1 MPFYP
6 GPGVG
11 GHCIPVDPYLLSWK
25 SKKFRFQTKFLNL
38 ALKLNENLTNKIF
51 NKIKKIIGKNVKKK
65 KVKVLI
71 LGVSYKKN
79 VEDIRE
85 SPAVKI
91 LEKLYKDKYIVRY
104 FDPYVSCLNLKK
116 KFKSEKSLKTSN
128 FDVVVLATDH
138 DKFDYKNIR
147 RNSKILID
155 TRGRFVGDNKKIYNV

>member
-1 MPFYP
+1 M
-6 GPGVG
+6 
-11 GHCIPVDPYLLSWK
+11 
-25 SKKFRFQTKFLNL
+25 
-38 ALKLNENLTNKIF
+38 
-51 NKIKKIIGKNVKKK
+51 
-65 KVKVLI
+65 
-71 LGVSYKKN
+71 GVSYKKN